1 MNGRR
6 REQFKG
12 IYPGS
17 YRTTRAKAD
26 IAIVAEGPEGPVVVG
41 RVYLTKSIDAEAQAN
56 AYAAIPEMVAVLKEM
71 AALGTTGSLS
81 ERARDALTK
90 AGIGL

>member
-41 RVYLTKSIDAEAQAN
+41 RVYLTKSIDAEAQAR
-56 AYAAIPEMVAVLKEM
+56 AYAALPDLIAALKEVL
-71 AALGTTGSLS
+71 AKKPDPNLRELVW
-81 ERARDALTK
+81 DALEK
-90 AGIGL
+90 AGL

>member
-26 IAIVAEGPEGPVVVG
+26 IAVVAEGPEGPVVVG
-41 RVYLTKSIDAEAQAN
+41 RVYLTKSIDAEAQAR
-56 AYAAIPEMVAVLKEM
+56 AYAALPDLL
-71 AALGTTGSLS
+71 AALKAVHMAKHPDPHLR
-81 ERARDALTK
+81 ELVWDALEK
-90 AGIGL
+90 AGL